1 MVLLI
6 TDEVF
11 SFAPQNIADYTYL
24 LFGLETM
31 GLEMRVLLV
40 FAMAI
45 CLPSAAYA
53 AEGTA
58 TFYTPPY
65 VRKYIIL
72 PFRIYYIT
80 S

>member
-1 MVLLI
+1 
-6 TDEVF
+6 
-11 SFAPQNIADYTYL
+11 
-24 LFGLETM
+24 M

-40 FAMAI
+40 LAMAI

-65 VRKYIIL
+65 VQERKEYGLHGCYLFFKLMCKASLI
-72 PFRIYYIT
+72 
-80 S
+80 